1 MSLICRELSGPLM
14 SEPLVSLYKS
24 PVSGCAFLTYFNP
37 ESASS
42 AQSALHEKR
51 TLPGVSSQCSGV
63 NKNTTGRITSEN
75 LSHNEPWNTSP
86 AQRDEP
92 TSSLDLLE
100 QNTAVFV
107 KY

>member
-51 TLPGVSSQCSGV
+51 TLPGVSSQCSV
-63 NKNTTGRITSEN
+63 NKNKTGRTTSAN
-75 LSHNEPWNTSP
+75 PSHNEPWNTSP

-100 QNTAVFV
+100 QNTVFV

>member
-1 MSLICRELSGPLM
+1 MDALTSYGVGPALLM
-14 SEPLVSLYKS
+14 LGEGYSR
-24 PVSGCAFLTYFNP
+24 CAFLTYFNP

>member
-1 MSLICRELSGPLM
+1 MDALTSYGVGPALLM
-14 SEPLVSLYKS
+14 LGEGFSR
-24 PVSGCAFLTYFNP
+24 CAFLTYFNP

-51 TLPGVSSQCSGV
+51 TLPGVSSQCSV
-63 NKNTTGRITSEN
+63 NKNKTGRTTSAN
-75 LSHNEPWNTSP
+75 PSHNEPWNTSP

-100 QNTAVFV
+100 QNTVFV